1 MELGERKKRIL
12 QAVIQ
17 DYIETAEPVGS
28 RTIAKKHIQELSSAT
43 IRNEMADLEEMGYLT
58 QPHTSAGRI
67 PSDLGYR
74 VFVDNMISK
83 YKFTLNEI
91 SKMQSEITKKIQEA
105 NRISAELSELLSSL
119 TKYTA
124 LAIEK
129 KQRMTEIKN
138 IQLVWID
145 SHKIVGIIVT
155 SDGAVKNKT
164 FITDENLDKET
175 VETMSVL
182 LCKRLTD
189 IPAEQALHEIAVIKS
204 EIREVSKFLCGL
216 LEYISGILNNNGIGE
231 ISVDGGINLLNFPEY
246 KNVDKAKQ
254 VLEFINDKE
263 NLTSLA
269 AAHTGSDD
277 IKVIIG
283 HENPFEEF
291 KDCSLIL
298 CNYNFGGHSGNIGV
312 VGPTRMD
319 YAKAIS
325 VLEYIKE
332 ELRNLFD

>member
-43 IRNEMADLEEMGYLT
+43 IRNEMADLEEMGYLI

-74 VFVDNMISK
+74 VFVDNMINK

-105 NRISAELSELLSSL
+105 NRISDELSELLSSL

-155 SDGAVKNKT
+155 SDGAVKNKI
-164 FITDENLDKET
+164 FITDENLDRET
-175 VETMSVL
+175 VETMSAL
-182 LCKRLTD
+182 LCRRLTD
-189 IPAEQALHEIAVIKS
+189 IPAEKALHEIAVIKA
-204 EIREVSKFLCGL
+204 EICEVSKFLCSL
-216 LEYISGILNNNGIGE
+216 LEYISGILNSNGIGE

-246 KNVDKAKQ
+246 KDVDKAKQ

-269 AAHTGSDD
+269 AIHSAGDD

-298 CNYNFGGHSGNIGV
+298 CSYNFGGHSGNIGV

>member
-12 QAVIQ
+12 QAIIQ

-28 RTIAKKHIQELSSAT
+28 RTIAKKHIKELSSAT

-74 VFVDNMISK
+74 VFVDNMINK

-91 SKMQSEITKKIQEA
+91 SEMQSEIAKKIQEA

-129 KQRMTEIKN
+129 KQQMTEIKN

-145 SHKIVGIIVT
+145 MHKIVGIIVT
-155 SDGAVKNKT
+155 SDGAVKNKI
-164 FITDENLDKET
+164 FITDETLDKET
-175 VETMSVL
+175 VDTMSVL
-182 LCKRLTD
+182 LCQRLTD
-189 IPAEQALHEIAVIKS
+189 IPTEKALHEIEVLKA
-204 EIREVSKFLCGL
+204 EIHAVSKFLYGL
-216 LEYISGILNNNGIGE
+216 LEYISGILNNDGISE
-231 ISVDGGINLLNFPEY
+231 ISVNGGINLLNFPEY
-246 KNVDKAKQ
+246 RDVDKAKQ
-254 VLEFINDKE
+254 VLKFINDKE

-269 AAHTGSDD
+269 TAHNVGDD

-283 HENPFEEF
+283 HENPIEEF
-291 KDCSLIL
+291 KDCSIIL

>member
-43 IRNEMADLEEMGYLT
+43 IRNEMADLEEMGFLT

-74 VFVDNMISK
+74 VFVDNMINK

-91 SKMQSEITKKIQEA
+91 SEMQTEITKKIQEA
-105 NRISAELSELLSSL
+105 NRIAAELSELLSSL

-145 SHKIVGIIVT
+145 SHKIVGIVVT
-155 SDGAVKNKT
+155 SGGIVKNKI

-175 VETMSVL
+175 VDTMSVL
-182 LCKRLTD
+182 LCRRLVD
-189 IPAEQALHEIAVIKS
+189 MPAEKALHEIEILKS
-204 EIREVSKFLCGL
+204 EIRAVSKFLYSL
-216 LEYISGILNNNGIGE
+216 LDYISGIINSDGISEVSVNGG
-231 ISVDGGINLLNFPEY
+231 VNLLNFPEY
-246 KNVDKAKQ
+246 KDVDKAKQ
-254 VLEFINDKE
+254 LLKFINDKE
-263 NLTSLA
+263 SLTSLA
-269 AAHTGSDD
+269 TAHGVDDD

-291 KDCSLIL
+291 KDCSIIL